1 MQLRFAAVDIEAARR
16 GDPAEASSRVGG
28 LAAKTLEE
36 LQFFASQESVL
47 KTAGSDFRAAEQHA
61 SQCTARN
68 LGSAARA
75 ANGLP
80 AKAERAAVATAKLLC
95 CDYSAHSHML
105 V

>member
-47 KTAGSDFRAAEQHA
+47 KTAGSDFGAAEQHA
-61 SQCTARN
+61 NQCTTRN
-68 LGSAARA
+68 LGSAAIA

-80 AKAERAAVATAKLLC
+80 AEA
-95 CDYSAHSHML
+95 D
-105 V
+105 